1 MKKKI
6 IISFVLICVIVA
18 LIAVFMYNQKQQSI
32 DTKFVNYPT
41 FTVTATS
48 EHNNL
53 VDIDTSF
60 NLKASEETTLEL
72 VQSCFSITPKVE
84 YEISEISK
92 DYYALTLKEELESDK
107 IYNIEYKTNEAPYK
121 WSFQTK
127 KKFNVANFYPSDK
140 EYVLPSTVIEMDFT
154 YIPNDNVEEF
164 FSISPN
170 VEGKFSF
177 DERRIRFTPNEK
189 LDLATTYEVTIL
201 DGYGNKENDE
211 KTKEQSF
218 RFSTTISERY
228 GTMSNLRKIDFTATK
243 YAFGENQDVYIS
255 HYNYYANDINDY
267 KIAVY
272 QYKNSVDFVE
282 DLMAKKAYGNYPELK
297 PVELSKLDKITE
309 YELKITDT
317 IEYEYSWK
325 RAIPINADL
334 SEGYYIVVITI
345 NEIDYYM
352 PLQINNTI
360 AVTQYFDDR
369 LIVWVHDLK
378 TQKPFANAKIKI
390 DDIDMGVTNKDG
402 YCVLTGIELPED
414 KDLLVQIYA
423 ENRTTIYDIITSHN
437 YWASATSEY
446 DNTYIKFDR
455 DTFKAGETLNVWG
468 FVKDRRDIETKECI
482 LTVKS
487 SSDGA
492 VFEEKTVAL
501 DEFGTFKAAFDLT
514 NYTSGSYYLSV
525 YANGNQT
532 TEKWFEIR
540 DYETHS
546 YDVSMSLDKKNVRA
560 GEKITCSLNVKLFD
574 GTPLENIRYNAKIEI
589 DDEVITKEIVTDA
602 NGDANFE
609 IDTSVYYAY
618 NNSVYGYVRLT
629 PIGIEDQD
637 YIGEP
642 FAIYPHEEN
651 FETNGKYIN
660 KENMYEFDIETYD
673 YDFSDM
679 SDVKKGALI
688 NRTGRV
694 MLTKYRNEKVV
705 TSTYFDENTKTMKEN
720 YKIVKHLEGFDYVEY
735 TTVDGKATVRYPSPY
750 ATRDE
755 GIVEYT
761 ASFYSEKDGQDIL
774 DRWTYV
780 SEEFAV
786 DENKANILMNNYYLD
801 SDAKPYECKV
811 GQEINLKVVNVSA
824 DKTAE
829 NVYVLYVIKSA
840 KGTEIIYTNK
850 AEYKLKFEKE
860 FGADITIEGFVFDG
874 TTIRALGDYYY
885 DTQYIFSLADEELDM
900 KVEID
905 FDKEQY
911 KPGDTAKLKIVTK
924 VDDKPVKA
932 AVNLSAVNKEYLAAN
947 PQYNGD
953 IIYAL
958 HNYYNFYIKAESYT
972 HTIISDS
979 NEGGGGGGGD
989 GTRID
994 FATTAFFDTVYTDE
1008 NGVAEYE
1015 VKLPD
1020 NITTWNL
1027 NVQAT
1032 TKEYRATSIDEDIVV
1047 TLPFFATAVMNEKY
1061 LAGETPSVS
1070 VRSNGTEVKTG
1081 DKVTYDVTITDESNK
1096 VTKFTKE
1103 AEVGKYLNVSLG
1115 KLEEGEYTLLIKANC
1130 NGMTDA
1136 FERKIEAVNTFQET
1150 TNTTLYNLT
1159 KDGNVSVE
1167 KGSGT
1172 LYLYNAD
1179 IEKIFEDLINL
1190 SILPRVR
1197 NDQKVMSYMTDNIF
1211 RKLQNIDAPVD
1222 KPYINTY
1229 NGIELIEDF
1238 SNKDSLLTAKIVS
1251 TGFFE
1256 NSDEYYIKQLKEYF
1270 EKIIKN
1276 SEVDLREKLY
1286 AYWGLAGLKE
1296 PVLSDLITF
1305 ESQFTV
1311 EDRYEKSII
1320 ALAYADIGDYTNAN
1334 RIFDELILTVNDDS
1348 DETYE
1353 YITMLAL
1360 KLNRQE
1366 REQLYKQYLSLN
1378 RETEYS
1384 NFVRL
1389 FRIQNEVQNNV
1400 EDAYVILEVNGE
1412 EKKIDIKGIGI
1423 KIFAFTYKDKV
1434 VVKEMSDN
1442 LLSRFKRTEK
1452 ITSENA
1458 PQINTLSKTYTV
1470 NGVKTNA
1477 FEVGDIVNVTIRLDY
1492 NELAKENIPYLYTVE
1507 DVMPNCF
1514 KYSYQEDYEYK
1525 HLKVNSPYKKDG
1537 QKLYFYVHKCN
1548 EGEQYISYSAIVTAK
1563 GEFVSDGV
1571 ILKNTENKII
1581 DYLKIDNT
1589 IVE

>member
-18 LIAVFMYNQKQQSI
+18 LIAVFMYNQNKQSI

-41 FTVTATS
+41 FTVTANNQ
-48 EHNNL
+48 EDNL
-53 VDIDTSF
+53 VDVDTSF
-60 NLKASEETTLEL
+60 NLKADEDTTLEL

-84 YEISEISK
+84 YEIHEISK
-92 DYYALTLKEELESDK
+92 NYYSLTLKEDLEPNK
-107 IYNIEYKTNEAPYK
+107 IYNVEYKTDEAPYK

-127 KKFNVANFYPSDK
+127 KKFNIVNFYPSNK
-140 EYVLPSTVIEMDFT
+140 EYALPSTVIEMNFT
-154 YIPNDNVEEF
+154 YIPDDNIEEYF
-164 FSISPN
+164 TISPD
-170 VEGKFSF
+170 VEGKFLF
-177 DERRIRFTPNEK
+177 DERRIRFVPNEK

-211 KTKEQSF
+211 KATEQSYS
-218 RFSTTISERY
+218 FSTTISENY
-228 GTMSNLRKIDFTATK
+228 GTMSNLKKIDFVADK
-243 YAFGENQDVYIS
+243 YAFGENQDIYIS
-255 HYNYYANDINDY
+255 HYNYYDDNVSGY
-267 KIAVY
+267 KVAVY
-272 QYKNSVDFVE
+272 QYKNSVDFME
-282 DLMAKKAYGNYPELK
+282 DLMSKEAYGNYPELK
-297 PVELSKLDKITE
+297 PVDLTRLNKIDETELLA
-309 YELKITDT
+309 TDVV
-317 IEYEYSWK
+317 EYEYTWK
-325 RAIPINADL
+325 KAIPIDANL
-334 SEGYYIVVITI
+334 SEGYYMVVITI

-402 YCVLTGIELPED
+402 YCALTGIELPED

-423 ENRTTIYDIITSHN
+423 ENRTTMYDVITSHN

-468 FVKDRRDIETKECI
+468 FVKDRRDIETKECT
-482 LTVKS
+482 LTIES

-492 VFEEKTVAL
+492 VFEERLVEL
-501 DEFGTFKAAFDLT
+501 DEFGTFKEAFDLT

-532 TEKWFEIR
+532 SEKWFEIR
-540 DYETHS
+540 DYETNS
-546 YDVSMSLDKKNVRA
+546 YDVSMSLDKRNVRA

-589 DDEVITKEIVTDA
+589 NDNITTKEIKTDA
-602 NGDANFE
+602 NGDASFE
-609 IDTSVYYAY
+609 IDTSLAYRY
-618 NNSVYGYVRLT
+618 NNSVYGHVRLT

-637 YIGEP
+637 YLGEN
-642 FAIYPHEEN
+642 FSIYPHEEN
-651 FETNGKYIN
+651 FETKGKYID
-660 KENMYEFDIETYD
+660 KENIYEFEIETYD

-679 SDVKKGALI
+679 SNVKEGALI
-688 NRTGRV
+688 NRSGRV

-720 YKIVKHLEGFDYVEY
+720 YKIVKHLDGFDYVDY
-735 TTVDGKATVRYPSPY
+735 TTVDGKATVRYQSPY

-755 GIVEYT
+755 GVIDYT
-761 ASFYSEKDGQDIL
+761 ASFYSEKDGQDIFE
-774 DRWTYV
+774 RWTYIR
-780 SEEFAV
+780 EEYEANENQV
-786 DENKANILMNNYYLD
+786 DFLMNNYYLD
-801 SDAKPYECKV
+801 SDAEPYGCKV
-811 GQEINLKVVNVSA
+811 GQEINLKVVNISA

-885 DTQYIFSLADEELDM
+885 DTQYRFSLADEELDM
-900 KVEID
+900 QVEVE

-947 PQYNGD
+947 PYCNGD

-972 HTIISDS
+972 HTILSDS

-1047 TLPFFATAVMNEKY
+1047 TLPFFSTAIMNEKY
-1061 LAGETPSVS
+1061 LVGETPSVS
-1070 VRSNGTEVKTG
+1070 IRSNGTEVKTG
-1081 DKVTYDVTITDESNK
+1081 DKVTYDVTITDENNK
-1096 VTKFTKE
+1096 ITKFAKE
-1103 AEVGKYLNVSLG
+1103 SEVGKYLDVSLG
-1115 KLEEGEYTLLIKANC
+1115 KLEEGEYTLLVKANC

-1150 TNTTLYNLT
+1150 TNTTLYDLD
-1159 KDGNVSVE
+1159 KGSSVSVE
-1167 KGSGT
+1167 KGSGV
-1172 LYLYNAD
+1172 LYLYNED
-1179 IEKIFEDLINL
+1179 IEKIFDDLINL

-1197 NDQKVMSYMTDNIF
+1197 NDQKVVSYMTDTIW
-1211 RKLQNIDAPVD
+1211 RKLQNIDTPAD

-1238 SNKDSLLTAKIVS
+1238 SNKDALLTAKIVS
-1251 TGFFE
+1251 TGYFDDSKPQNIISYFE
-1256 NSDEYYIKQLKEYF
+1256 NIIQNNDSD
-1270 EKIIKN
+1270 
-1276 SEVDLREKLY
+1276 VREKLY
-1286 AYWGLAGLKE
+1286 AYWGLSALKE
-1296 PVLSDLITF
+1296 PVLNELTTL

-1320 ALAYADIGDYTNAN
+1320 ALAYADIGDYSNAN
-1334 RIFDELILTVNDDS
+1334 RIFDELILLANQDS

-1353 YITMLAL
+1353 YITMLSF

-1366 REQLYKQYLSLN
+1366 REEIYNRYISLN
-1378 RETEYS
+1378 RESEYS
-1384 NFVRL
+1384 NFVKL
-1389 FRIQNEVQNNV
+1389 YRIQNEVQNNV
-1400 EDAYVILEVNGE
+1400 EDEFAVLEVNGE
-1412 EKKIDIKGIGI
+1412 EKKIDIKGIDI
-1423 KIFAFTYKDKV
+1423 ERLAFTYKDEIKV
-1434 VVKEMSDN
+1434 KDTSDN
-1442 LLSRFKRTEK
+1442 LISRFKRTEEITEANSPK
-1452 ITSENA
+1452 INS
-1458 PQINTLSKTYTV
+1458 ISKTYTV
-1470 NGVKTNA
+1470 NGKETNS
-1477 FEVGDIVNVTIRLDY
+1477 FEMGDMVTVTIKLDY

-1507 DVMPNCF
+1507 DVMPNCL
-1514 KYSYQEDYEYK
+1514 KYSYEYDYSYN

-1548 EGEQYISYSAIVTAK
+1548 EGEQYISYTAIATAK
-1563 GEFVSDGV
+1563 GEFISDGV
-1571 ILKNTENKII
+1571 ILKNSENKII
-1581 DYLKIDNT
+1581 DYHKTNNI